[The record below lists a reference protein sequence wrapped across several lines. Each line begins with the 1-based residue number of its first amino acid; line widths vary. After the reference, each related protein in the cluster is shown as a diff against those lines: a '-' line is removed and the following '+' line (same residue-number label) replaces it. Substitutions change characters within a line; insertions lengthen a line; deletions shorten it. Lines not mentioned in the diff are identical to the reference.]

1 MRPEDQLEPALRQLI
16 AQSGAAAG
24 ALCLLDPRVGRLRLA
39 AEVGLS
45 DEGCRRLLSLGRAG
59 GEHWSAPLESLRA
72 RLPRVVTA
80 SATSPIPPLID
91 PSGVATTVACLPL
104 LGDELPLGTVILV
117 VRVPASFS
125 PERLEGL
132 RPALAALTRT
142 ADEVLKRIRPTSPAA
157 RGSALT
163 RIAGN
168 ALDLIGPALDT
179 AARLLHSAA
188 VLRPSACDD
197 ARHARDEAAAHAELA
212 ATIDALADERDHF
225 LRERAAAEEA
235 HAAEVARWA
244 ARLDEAEAT
253 WSRNARTRESRIREE
268 VDHRLQALAERN
280 ATDREDTLRR
290 AHELTERA
298 EELRAAAAADATAAR
313 AELAEAR
320 AAAVTLEASLA
331 RTAER
336 AQRLEAVAE
345 AAATERARLERGLA
359 DAVESLAAAETRGTG
374 LRTAISAL
382 EADLATREREL
393 ASRTGELERR
403 AAAAAAG
410 LQGQIDVLGRERDRI
425 AVERDTA
432 LAEAQRARDELQ
444 AFATHSASARE
455 ATLRAAL
462 DANEATEAARA
473 AAYIELEATR
483 TALAQAQAIILGF
496 EDADAQRAIVDAER
510 EAALRGVAEASAL
523 ETARAALAES
533 EAARLA
539 AEDDARA
546 LRADLTRLAPAETD
560 RERLLAE
567 ASVAATQARD
577 AEARAEALAR
587 DLAGARDVA
596 GRLDAAAHTQARQA
610 AHLQA
615 RLTEAETSLA
625 RERAHATTLE
635 ATHARVVA
643 ELDEARSTLR
653 QRTEE
658 LRATEQSGAE
668 HEQALRR
675 ALGISH
681 ATEEARAGAVEEVE
695 ALREAFARAQQMILA
710 VEDQA
715 RGAREDAERMGITAK
730 QATEE
735 RQYLLTAVDEAMD
748 RVAMLGAR
756 VAELETAIVAE
767 RAAQSREH
775 RQAGFVTRPSQV
787 SVEPPPP
794 AAGAAGILAVV
805 DEGDAWSPTA
815 PAETRLIAVR
825 PQDAVPERITELE
838 AGAVLVNLAAAGALG
853 AVATLR
859 RAGATIPF
867 WGCIGAASRERVLG
881 VGPIEVLEP
890 PLDPEHVLD
899 CLGPHVHQRRR
910 VLAVGADGPA
920 ILALRQALARVGL
933 AVSIAWDTK
942 QAVDLL
948 QLMRPEIV
956 IVDLALPPRGG
967 HPLVTALAGALDEP
981 LVVLLPSGDDD
992 EAAFA
997 QVAGP
1002 VLAGPRAVPRAQLL
1016 AHALASLTE
1025 RH

>member
-1 MRPEDQLEPALRQLI
+1 MPEDQLEPALRQLI

-45 DEGCRRLLSLGRAG
+45 DEGCRRLRSLGRAS

-72 RLPRVVTA
+72 RLPRVIT
-80 SATSPIPPLID
+80 SSTSSPIPPLID

-104 LGDELPLGTVILV
+104 LGDELPLGTVILIA
-117 VRVPASFS
+117 RVPASFS
-125 PERLEGL
+125 AERLEGL
-132 RPALAALTRT
+132 RPALTALTRI
-142 ADEVLKRIRPTSPAA
+142 ADEVLKRIRPAGPVAPS
-157 RGSALT
+157 SAL
-163 RIAGN
+163 AHVAAS
-168 ALDLIGPALDT
+168 ALDLVGPALDT

-188 VLRPSACDD
+188 ILRPSACED
-197 ARHARDEAAAHAELA
+197 ARHARDEAAGRAELA
-212 ATIDALADERDHF
+212 ATIDALADERDRF
-225 LRERAAAEEA
+225 LRDRAAAEEA

-253 WSRNARTRESRIREE
+253 WSRNARTREARIREE
-268 VDHRLQALAERN
+268 VEQRLQALAERS

-290 AHELTERA
+290 AHELSERA

-336 AQRLEAVAE
+336 AQRLEAAAE
-345 AAATERARLERGLA
+345 AATSERARLERGSA
-359 DAVESLAAAETRGTG
+359 DALESLAAAETRCTS
-374 LRTAISAL
+374 LRTAIATL
-382 EADLATREREL
+382 EADLATRDRDL
-393 ASRTGELERR
+393 AARTADLERR
-403 AAAAAAG
+403 AAAATG
-410 LQGQIDVLGRERDRI
+410 SLQEQLDALARERDRT

-432 LAEAQRARDELQ
+432 LADAQRSRDELQ

-455 ATLRAAL
+455 TTLRAAL

-473 AAYIELEATR
+473 AACIELEATR

-496 EDADAQRAIVDAER
+496 EDADVRRTVVGAER
-510 EAALRGVAEASAL
+510 EVELRGAAAASAL
-523 ETARAALAES
+523 ETTRAALAES

-539 AEDDARA
+539 AEDDVRA
-546 LRADLTRLAPAETD
+546 LRADLARLVPAVTERD
-560 RERLLAE
+560 RLVAE
-567 ASVAATQARD
+567 ASVAAAQARD

-596 GRLDAAAHTQARQA
+596 SRLDAAAHTQARQA

-615 RLTEAETSLA
+615 RLTEAETSLT
-625 RERAHATTLE
+625 RERAHATTFE

-643 ELDEARSTLR
+643 ELEEARSVLR

-658 LRATEQSGAE
+658 LRAAEQSGAE

-675 ALGISH
+675 ALGISQ
-681 ATEEARAGAVEEVE
+681 AAEEARASAVEEVE

-756 VAELETAIVAE
+756 VAELETAIVSE

-775 RQAGFVTRPSQV
+775 RQAGFVTPSKV
-787 SVEPPPP
+787 PAEAPPQT
-794 AAGAAGILAVV
+794 AVATGLVAIV
-805 DEGDAWSPTA
+805 DEGEAWDRTA
-815 PAETRLIAVR
+815 PAETHLITVR
-825 PQDAVPERITELE
+825 PHDAVPERIAELG
-838 AGAVLVNLAAAGALG
+838 AGCVLVNLAAAGALR

-859 RAGATIPF
+859 RAGAPTPF
-867 WGCIGAASRERVLG
+867 WGCIGAAAREKVLG
-881 VGPIEVLEP
+881 IGPIEVLEP

-899 CLGPHVHQRRR
+899 CLGPHLHQRRR

-956 IVDLALPPRGG
+956 IVDLGLPPRGG

-992 EAAFA
+992 ETAFA
-997 QVAGP
+997 HVAGP
-1002 VLAGPRAVPRAQLL
+1002 VLAGPRAVARDQLL
-1016 AHALASLTE
+1016 AHALASLSD
-1025 RH
+1025 HH